1 MQYLIV
7 VLLEFF
13 YAELFYG
20 IMEGFMKTLL
30 TSKIFLII
38 MSSVFVVGAVV
49 TAVIVVN
56 SKDVYRL
63 LKVFEVNGSAVVARN
78 TVGDIDAYQGMNLE
92 SGDNVSVDTSSYMRI
107 KADEDKYILAEPGTD
122 FDIEAYGNEKAN
134 KTVINLRS
142 GAILNEINTKLSPDS
157 TYEIN
162 TPKATMAVR
171 GTSYRI
177 AVEKGEDGNIYILI
191 QTFDGAVEVQL
202 YDENG
207 NPKGDSVTVPANSS
221 AAIKVE
227 NNPDGSSDPTVDG
240 IANFILDDETG
251 SYLFKIDSD
260 MVPQI
265 VAKTLLDSYE
275 NGNRPFNDEILDIL
289 NGASDDSSAQ
299 PGRTNIS
306 FNSSSNT
313 NDNENN
319 NGTEAPAELTTP
331 ENTPIQNTSNG
342 SQNSQ
347 TGSLYESST
356 ENKENDKPAETKPP
370 VKETSKETETAVS
383 SSNSAAETTIPETE
397 LETKPETTTAKKT
410 ETSPRTTT
418 MPRYYTVRF
427 LVDNNVYSTQSV
439 VEGGYA
445 YPPQQNPYKEGYVF
459 KGWDNSIYRPVYGN
473 LDITA
478 IFERNYYT
486 VTFIGFDGSVI
497 STQQVET
504 GKAASAPTAP
514 TVDGYIFT
522 GWDIGF
528 SNVQTDLT
536 VRAIYIQNTYTV
548 TFIDEYHNTTTTL
561 KGVPKGTDLAGYSG
575 IPGNPSALIGN
586 DITWGTFKGW
596 AGRTVDADFHNVK
609 GNITLYAEYN
619 KRLPV
624 RYVVEIIGRESLGTD
639 GEGNMQYNETTLGY
653 KVVEQIDVISVGGW
667 INLPE
672 IDLDPDSDLDTGN
685 TPSYDYEVNMDSS
698 EFDGI
703 QVTDAMWNQYYTR
716 GTPFTLKFKYYKDL
730 H

>member
-1 MQYLIV
+1 
-7 VLLEFF
+7 
-13 YAELFYG
+13 
-20 IMEGFMKTLL
+20 MKALL

-78 TVGDIDAYQGMNLE
+78 TVGEIDAYQGMNLE

-122 FDIEAYGNEKAN
+122 FDIEAYGNEKNN
-134 KTVINLRS
+134 KTVINLRK
-142 GAILNEINTKLSPDS
+142 GAILNEINNKLSPDS

-207 NPKGDSVTVPANSS
+207 NPKGDPVTVPANSS

-240 IANFILDDETG
+240 IANFILNDETG

-265 VAKTLLDSYE
+265 VAHTLLDSYE
-275 NGNRPFNDEILDIL
+275 NGNRPFTDETLDTL
-289 NGASDDSSAQ
+289 TGASNDSSAQ

-319 NGTEAPAELTTP
+319 NGTETTTELSTSESTSTP
-331 ENTPIQNTSNG
+331 SSSNS
-342 SQNSQ
+342 SQS
-347 TGSLYESST
+347 SESSSLLET
-356 ENKENDKPAETKPP
+356 LSKNKENDKPAETEPP
-370 VKETSKETETAVS
+370 VKETSKETETAAVFS
-383 SSNSAAETTIPETE
+383 SSSAAETTVS
-397 LETKPETTTAKKT
+397 KSETTATTTKKT
-410 ETSPRTTT
+410 EASSNTTT
-418 MPRYYTVRF
+418 MQRYYMVRF
-427 LVDNNVYSTQSV
+427 LVDNNVFSIQSV

-459 KGWDNSIYRPVYGN
+459 KGWDNNIYRPVYGN
-473 LDITA
+473 LNITA
-478 IFERNYYT
+478 IFEHNYYT
-486 VTFIGFDGSVI
+486 VAFIGFDGNII

-504 GKAASAPTAP
+504 GKAAAAPTAP
-514 TVDGYIFT
+514 TVDGYTFT
-522 GWDIGF
+522 GWNIDF

-548 TFIDEYHNTTTTL
+548 TFIDEYHNTTTIL
-561 KGVPKGTDLAGYSG
+561 KGVPKGADLSGYSG
-575 IPGNPSALIGN
+575 IPGNPSALIVN
-586 DITWGTFKGW
+586 NITWGTFKGW
-596 AGRTVDADFHNVK
+596 VGRTADADFHNVK
-609 GNITLYAEYN
+609 GNIILYAEYN
-619 KRLPV
+619 RQLPV
-624 RYVVEIIGRESLGTD
+624 KYVFEIIGRESLGTD

-653 KVVEQIDVISVGGW
+653 NVVEQIDVISVGSW
-667 INLPE
+667 VTFPEVSLNLF
-672 IDLDPDSDLDTGN
+672 
-685 TPSYDYEVNMDSS
+685 PSTEKAPPYDYEVDMDL
-698 EFDGI
+698 FDGI

-716 GTPFTLKFKYYKDL
+716 GTPFTIKFNYYEE
-730 H
+730 